1 MVCWSGSSW
10 HPWVNQGNK
19 LVFLQTREA
28 PGGTAAR
35 AIARECTVANGLDAC
50 EDGPLRRDVGWVRIF
65 GAHGFEDC
73 CDVGFRREAYRKGGR
88 LT

>member
-1 MVCWSGSSW
+1 MVCWTCSSW
-10 HPWVNQGNK
+10 HRWVNQGNEFV
-19 LVFLQTREA
+19 LLQAGEA
-28 PGGTAAR
+28 PGGTAVN

-50 EDGPLRRDVGWVRIF
+50 EDGPLRRDVGWVRAF
-65 GAHGFEDC
+65 GAHDFEDR